1 MKRRFPRTA
10 AVTAAALVLAG
21 GGTSAAFAGDPTDN
35 PSEAAADLCANINE
49 LSSDTAA
56 LRALNPST
64 TTKDQIK
71 DATNEVHEDWKK
83 VAESTATWN
92 QAKKNALKTASQNL
106 QKAYENLP
114 GDTTGSQAA
123 TQLAPQVQALSAAIK
138 NARTELTCP

>member
-21 GGTSAAFAGDPTDN
+21 GGTSAAFGDPTAN
-35 PSEAAADLCANINE
+35 PSQAAADLCANINE

-56 LRALNPST
+56 LQALNPST
-64 TTKDQIK
+64 TTKDQLK
-71 DATNEVHEDWKK
+71 EATEKVQEDWKE

-92 QAKKNALKTASQNL
+92 QAKKNAVKTAAENL
-106 QKAYENLP
+106 KKAYANLP

-123 TQLAPQVQALSAAIK
+123 TQLAPQAQALNTSIRD
-138 NARTELTCP
+138 ARRDLNCP